1 LETREIQYPYMEYL
15 INGHQTGFMRRQT
28 FSELLLLSPLLV
40 TLLIAGLVSG
50 TLTGCSK
57 TESAPGAMDFPP
69 AQVKI
74 SEAKSALITDS
85 SVYTGA
91 VVSRQSVVL
100 MPQVDGH
107 VTRIF
112 ADAGQQMKIGQPIL
126 EINPEN
132 QIASVRGVEAAKE
145 SAQEDL
151 ATAKH
156 TLSSYEAIRTAR
168 ISSHRLAEANFDRY
182 DKLHQSGVVSKED
195 MEIRQSALEVA
206 KSELVSVEAQ
216 IQAQQATVR
225 RMEKMLAQSGANVAQ
240 QKAQLKYYTIK
251 APFNG
256 VLGDIPSKVGEYVNT
271 STRLSTI
278 HQNRPLEIY
287 VSIPIEKAKQVKMN
301 MPIELYDSSDKKIGT
316 SKVFFIAPN
325 VATDSQTLLVKSQFG
340 NDHDELRAD
349 EQVRARVIWNKKQ
362 GVLIPTEAVSH
373 QSGQDF
379 VFLEGSK
386 SGKPV
391 AQQLPVQLGAIEGSQ
406 YQVLQGLKAG
416 QKIVVSGIQ
425 NLSDGAPISPTI

>member
-1 LETREIQYPYMEYL
+1 
-15 INGHQTGFMRRQT
+15 MRRQS
-28 FSELLLLSPLLV
+28 FNELSFLQ
-40 TLLIAGLVSG
+40 LILVSLLMAGTVTG
-50 TLTGCSK
+50 TLTGCAK
-57 TESAPGAMDFPP
+57 TESAPAAMAFPP
-69 AQVKI
+69 AQVKV

-100 MPQVDGH
+100 TPQVDGH

-112 ADAGQQMKIGQPIL
+112 ADAGQQLKLGQPIL

-132 QIASVRGVEAAKE
+132 QTASVRGVEAARE
-145 SAQEDL
+145 SAIEDL
-151 ATAKH
+151 ANAKH
-156 TLSSYEAIRTAR
+156 TLNSYEAMKTAR
-168 ISSHRLAEANFDRY
+168 VSAHKLATANYDRY
-182 DKLHQSGVVSKED
+182 DKLHQAGVVSKED
-195 MEIRQSALEVA
+195 METRLNALEGA
-206 KSELVSVEAQ
+206 KSDLVSIDAQ
-216 IQAQQATVR
+216 IQAQQSTVK
-225 RMEKMLAQSGANVAQ
+225 RMEKMLTQSGANVAQ
-240 QKAQLKYYTIK
+240 QKVQLQYYTIR
-251 APFNG
+251 APFDG
-256 VLGDIPSKVGEYVNT
+256 VLGDVPAKVGEYVNT

-287 VSIPIEKAKQVKMN
+287 VSVPIEKAKQIKMN
-301 MPIELYDSSDKKIGT
+301 MPIELLDSNDKKIGL
-316 SKVFFIAPN
+316 SRVFFIAPN
-325 VATDSQTLLVKSQFG
+325 VPADSQMLLVKSQFG
-340 NDHDELRAD
+340 NEHDELRAD
-349 EQVRARVIWNKKQ
+349 QQVRAKVIWNKKQ